1 MGLMAEKKIIKN
13 QKKNFVD
20 DWLKDLDFT
29 GWLETRLR
37 PAVWYTTKPFSFQ
50 QDGDLN

>member
-1 MGLMAEKKIIKN
+1 MAEKKIIKN

-20 DWLKDLDFT
+20 DWLKDPDFT

-37 PAVWYTTKPFSFQ
+37 PAV
-50 QDGDLN
+50 